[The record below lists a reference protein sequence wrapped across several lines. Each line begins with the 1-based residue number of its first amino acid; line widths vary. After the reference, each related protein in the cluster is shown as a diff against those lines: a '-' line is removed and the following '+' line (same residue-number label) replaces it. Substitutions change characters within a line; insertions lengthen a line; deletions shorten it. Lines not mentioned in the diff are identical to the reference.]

1 MRYLMLLYTNDAE
14 WQALGTTEEAIVRE
28 HFELIKNLKQNG
40 TYRTSDALAPATSA
54 TTVRVR
60 DGKTLVS
67 DGPFAE
73 TKEMLGG
80 YYVIEAPNLDD
91 AIAIAARIPDARA
104 GSVEVRPIR
113 EFA

>member
-1 MRYLMLLYTNDAE
+1 MRYLMLLYTNEAE
-14 WQALGTTEEAIVRE
+14 WAALGEAEDAIVRS
-28 HFELIKNLKQNG
+28 HFELRRQLERDG
-40 TYRTSDALAPATSA
+40 AYRTCDALVPAASA

-60 DGKTLVS
+60 GGKTLVS

-80 YYVIEAPNLDD
+80 YYVIEASDLDR

-104 GSVEVRPIR
+104 GSVEIRPIR
-113 EFA
+113 EFN